1 MFSTDVAVLLW
12 CSLTEEWLPYTYV
25 IATNYNINLADDN
38 LGNSDIEY
46 MNSNNTNTDDIYLNR
61 VLNEYVK
68 DTETYD
74 NPLIMLSINSKY
86 VFYDIDDLIS
96 KYKQNNNP
104 TKIKLNVMHINIQ
117 SLSAKFEKLGWT
129 LQENGVE
136 LNLILLCETFL
147 HDGNSNLFEL
157 PGYNLAVEVMSQ
169 YMLNMT
175 YNTTLEF
182 QTVTQI
188 YQ

>member
-1 MFSTDVAVLLW
+1 MFSTYVAVLLW
-12 CSLTEEWLPYTYV
+12 CSLTEEWLRYTYV
-25 IATNYNINLADDN
+25 IATNCNINLADDS

-74 NPLIMLSINSKY
+74 TPLIMLSINSKY

-104 TKIKLNVMHINIQ
+104 TKIKL
-117 SLSAKFEKLGWT
+117 T
-129 LQENGVE
+129 
-136 LNLILLCETFL
+136 
-147 HDGNSNLFEL
+147 
-157 PGYNLAVEVMSQ
+157 
-169 YMLNMT
+169 
-175 YNTTLEF
+175 
-182 QTVTQI
+182 
-188 YQ
+188 